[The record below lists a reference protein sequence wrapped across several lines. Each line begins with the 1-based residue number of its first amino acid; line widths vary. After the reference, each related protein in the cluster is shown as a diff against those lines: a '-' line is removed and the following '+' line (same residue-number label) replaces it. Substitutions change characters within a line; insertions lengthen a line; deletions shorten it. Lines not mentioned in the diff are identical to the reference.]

1 MRVVVSVRA
10 IDKPP
15 HKRTVNCVEIIYK
28 PPVDITEP
36 TQGSALPG
44 AIHPLCVK
52 IAPPHFDCVVCE
64 S

>member
-1 MRVVVSVRA
+1 MRVVVSARA
-10 IDKPP
+10 TDKP
-15 HKRTVNCVEIIYK
+15 HKRTVNCVEIYK
-28 PPVDITEP
+28 PPVDIAEP